1 MNNSDF
7 KLINIGCGLNPKKKF
22 TNYDHNIFIFF
33 AKIPFLRTLF
43 KKIYFIPFGYIR
55 FMELIK
61 EFNILYCD
69 ATKKI
74 PEKSSTVDLVYSS
87 HMIEHLDS
95 KEMQS
100 FFEECKRVLKP
111 NGYLRIVVPDFDYL
125 IDIYNKDF
133 DVDSF
138 IKRSDLVGKKP
149 KSLIKKY
156 STSFKVT
163 DGIIKCLIKDHLK
176 KNLQIQVFQILGF

>member
-1 MNNSDF
+1 
-7 KLINIGCGLNPKKKF
+7 
-22 TNYDHNIFIFF
+22 
-33 AKIPFLRTLF
+33 
-43 KKIYFIPFGYIR
+43 
-55 FMELIK
+55 MEVKK

-95 KEMQS
+95 KELQS
-100 FFEECKRVLKP
+100 FLKSVKRVLKP

-125 IDIYNKDF
+125 IDIYNRDS

-138 IKRSDLVGKKP
+138 IKRSDLVGKKT
-149 KSLIKKY
+149 K
-156 STSFKVT
+156 
-163 DGIIKCLIKDHLK
+163 IIS
-176 KNLQIQVFQILGF
+176 